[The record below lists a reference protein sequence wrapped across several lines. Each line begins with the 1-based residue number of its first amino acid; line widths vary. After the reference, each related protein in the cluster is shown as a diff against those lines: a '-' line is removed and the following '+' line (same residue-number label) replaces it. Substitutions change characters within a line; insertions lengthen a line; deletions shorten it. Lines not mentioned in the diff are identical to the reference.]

1 MGATKRLW
9 DWALDAYA
17 RQPVAEAC
25 LHLQDAH
32 GQNVPYLLWAAW
44 MAEQGRVADLK
55 IAAGVMRGWDRDIGA
70 PLRGVRRALKAPRP
84 PVDEIGKDAFR
95 EAVKA
100 VELQGE
106 REARS
111 RLEEEVERK
120 DLEISAIH
128 DGASAASSLAA
139 DSQEKVAA
147 VKRDLTASASALD
160 AADPAPVAAAS
171 RSATPCSPG
180 RRRRSA

>member
-1 MGATKRLW
+1 MRPSPAREKVNAMGATKGLW

-44 MAEQGRVADLK
+44 MAEQGRAADLK
-55 IAAGVMRGWDRDIGA
+55 IAAGVMRGWDRDVGA

-100 VELQGE
+100 VELRGE
-106 REARS
+106 RVLMESLEA
-111 RLEEEVERK
+111 LAGPPTAPANVVEG
-120 DLEISAIH
+120 L
-128 DGASAASSLAA
+128 
-139 DSQEKVAA
+139 
-147 VKRDLTASASALD
+147 
-160 AADPAPVAAAS
+160 VAAAEAS
-171 RSATPCSPG
+171 GDPP
-180 RRRRSA
+180 RRAALERLALALETARG